1 MKLRLS
7 RNFVFPTICILRG
20 SVVKMDFLDKL
31 EIILSGLGL

>member
-7 RNFVFPTICILRG
+7 RKFVFPTICILRG

-31 EIILSGLGL
+31 EIKLSGLGL